1 MFRATKEFKRD
12 MAHRLPTH
20 WGKCFNVHWHT
31 YKALITI
38 QWENLQK
45 EWVEEWMLKDFSN
58 FKPLKEWIDENR
70 DHSYVWSRLD
80 EVLQYL
86 KEKWFRTFQM
96 DCNPTAEN
104 MSKLLYEK
112 AKELLPWVEIN
123 KVVIYETPTSFA
135 EYSATNDLPF

>member
-58 FKPLKEWIDENR
+58 FKPIKDWIDENR
-70 DHSYVWSRLD
+70 DHAYVWSRLD

-96 DCNPTAEN
+96 ENNPTAEN

-112 AKELLPWVEIN
+112 AKELLTGVEIN

>member
-58 FKPLKEWIDENR
+58 FKPIKDWIDENR
-70 DHSYVWSRLD
+70 DHAYVWSRLD

-104 MSKLLYEK
+104 MSYVLYQK

>member
-1 MFRATKEFKRD
+1 
-12 MAHRLPTH
+12 
-20 WGKCFNVHWHT
+20 
-31 YKALITI
+31 
-38 QWENLQK
+38 
-45 EWVEEWMLKDFSN
+45 MLKDFSN
-58 FKPLKEWIDENR
+58 FKPIKDWIDENR
-70 DHSYVWSRLD
+70 DHAYVWSRLD

-96 DCNPTAEN
+96 ECNPTAEN